1 MTTPSSL
8 PINPSLSP
16 PSLFAPSSTT
26 PCYSKPSS
34 RSSSS
39 SFSFKVSSFNSS
51 RTKPI
56 FLNCKKFDYLRVN
69 SEKSRKRLEGL
80 VVRDSDNSRQS
91 NMTISEVRE
100 DEVEAPLLDP
110 EINENNSR
118 PRRIALFVEPSP
130 FSWVFFFSFFVCLFV
145 CKLDITLYL
154 KLLESAQSWN
164 FRAFCLTS
172 LIFVGGVFC
181 SGLLE

>member
-1 MTTPSSL
+1 M
-8 PINPSLSP
+8 
-16 PSLFAPSSTT
+16 
-26 PCYSKPSS
+26 
-34 RSSSS
+34 
-39 SFSFKVSSFNSS
+39 
-51 RTKPI
+51 
-56 FLNCKKFDYLRVN
+56 N

-130 FSWVFFFSFFVCLFV
+130 FS
-145 CKLDITLYL
+145 
-154 KLLESAQSWN
+154 
-164 FRAFCLTS
+164 
-172 LIFVGGVFC
+172 
-181 SGLLE
+181 